1 MKIIRRLE
9 KKEIDVVIQIW
20 FEANK
25 RAHDFIPESYW
36 LGKFDEVK
44 DILPQAEVYV
54 YEIDN
59 EIKGFIGL
67 TDNYI
72 AGIFIASECQ
82 SKGIG
87 KELLCYAKEKK
98 ENLSL
103 SVYIKNSRAINF
115 YKRENFKLISENLDE
130 YTGEK
135 EFYMTWESK

>member
-1 MKIIRRLE
+1 MIRRLE
-9 KKEIDVVIQIW
+9 KKDIDVVIQIW

-67 TDNYI
+67 IDNYV
-72 AGIFIASECQ
+72 AGIFISSECQ

-115 YKRENFKLISENLDE
+115 YKRENFKVISENFDE
-130 YTGEK
+130 NTGEK

>member
-1 MKIIRRLE
+1 MIRRLE
-9 KKEIDVVIQIW
+9 KKDIDVVIQIW
-20 FEANK
+20 FEENK

-67 TDNYI
+67 MDNYI

-103 SVYIKNSRAINF
+103 SVYIKNSRVINF
-115 YKRENFKLISENLDE
+115 YKRENFKVISENLDE
-130 YTGEK
+130 NTDEK
-135 EFYMTWESK
+135 EFSMTWESK

>member
-1 MKIIRRLE
+1 MIRRLE
-9 KKEIDVVIQIW
+9 KKDIDVVIQIW
-20 FEANK
+20 FEENK

-67 TDNYI
+67 MDNYI

-103 SVYIKNSRAINF
+103 SVYIKNSRVINF
-115 YKRENFKLISENLDE
+115 YKRENFKVISENLDE
-130 YTGEK
+130 NTDEK

>member
-1 MKIIRRLE
+1 MIRRLE
-9 KKEIDVVIQIW
+9 KKDIDVVIQIW

-36 LGKFDEVK
+36 LGKFNEVK

-67 TDNYI
+67 MDNYI

-98 ENLSL
+98 KNLSL

-115 YKRENFKLISENLDE
+115 YKRENFKVISENLDE
-130 YTGEK
+130 NTGEK
-135 EFYMTWESK
+135 EFFMTWENK

>member
-1 MKIIRRLE
+1 MIRKLE
-9 KKEIDVVIQIW
+9 TKDIDVVIQIW
-20 FEANK
+20 FETNK

-36 LGKFDEVK
+36 LEKFDEVQ

-54 YEIDN
+54 YEMDN

-67 TDNYI
+67 VDNYI
-72 AGIFIASECQ
+72 AGIFILVECQ

-87 KELLCYAKEKK
+87 RELLYYAKEKK

-115 YKRENFKLISENLDE
+115 YKRENFKVISENLDE
-130 YTGEK
+130 NTGEK
-135 EFYMTWESK
+135 EFFMTWEKK

>member
-115 YKRENFKLISENLDE
+115 YKRENFKVISENLDE
-130 YTGEK
+130 NTGEK

>member
-1 MKIIRRLE
+1 MIRRLE
-9 KKEIDVVIQIW
+9 KKDIDVVIQIW
-20 FEANK
+20 FEENK

-59 EIKGFIGL
+59 KIKGFIGL
-67 TDNYI
+67 MDNYI

-103 SVYIKNSRAINF
+103 SVYIKNSRVINF
-115 YKRENFKLISENLDE
+115 YKRENFKVISENLDE
-130 YTGEK
+130 NTDEK
-135 EFYMTWESK
+135 EFSMIWESK

>member
-1 MKIIRRLE
+1 MIRRLE
-9 KKEIDVVIQIW
+9 KKDIDVVIQIW
-20 FEANK
+20 FEENK

-67 TDNYI
+67 MDNYI

-87 KELLCYAKEKK
+87 KELLCYAKEEK

-115 YKRENFKLISENLDE
+115 YKRENFKVISENLDE
-130 YTGEK
+130 NTDEK